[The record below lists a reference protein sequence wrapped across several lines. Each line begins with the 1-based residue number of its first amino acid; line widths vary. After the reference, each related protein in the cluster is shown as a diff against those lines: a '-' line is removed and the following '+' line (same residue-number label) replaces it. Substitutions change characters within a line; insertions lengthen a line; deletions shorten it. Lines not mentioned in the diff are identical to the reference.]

1 MDKGN
6 KKLKILII
14 ALIVAAL
21 CAVCIIVEI
30 VREVTTFTVTHYNL
44 ESPKLSDNMKAVV
57 LSDLHN
63 CSYGKNNEKLLQA
76 IEKEQPDVI
85 LVAGDILVGA
95 SDEPTDVAE
104 DFMREVRKIAP
115 VYYGN
120 GNHEQRMKEQP
131 EEYGKTYKV
140 YKKSIVKSG
149 VTLLENETEAITWRD
164 DKVNIRGLEIP
175 LPCYKK
181 LSKEKLSQK
190 QIENRIGKADK
201 ESFEILIAHNPV
213 YAEQYAKWGA
223 DLILSGHLHG
233 GIVRVPFW
241 RGVISPQI
249 RLFPKYSGGHYEV
262 GQSDLIVSRGLGM
275 HTIPIRLFNEAEVV
289 VLNIEGTK

>member
-149 VTLLENETEAITWRD
+149 VTLLENETEAITWGD